1 MTTATAER
9 TYIFNRETLKIE
21 LHFEKSEY
29 DALNEEQRRELKSNF
44 LWSGQPHANFC
55 EIGRALALAEGRQ
68 D

>member
-1 MTTATAER
+1 MTILTAR
-9 TYIFNRETLKIE
+9 PYIFNRETLKIE
-21 LHFEKSEY
+21 LHFEKAEY
-29 DALNEEQRRELKSNF
+29 DALSEEQRRELKSNF